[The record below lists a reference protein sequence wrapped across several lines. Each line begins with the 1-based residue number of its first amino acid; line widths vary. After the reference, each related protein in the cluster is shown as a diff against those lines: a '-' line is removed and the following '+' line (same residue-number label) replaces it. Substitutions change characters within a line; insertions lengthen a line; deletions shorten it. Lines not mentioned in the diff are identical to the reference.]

1 MFDNR
6 NLLVRAG
13 VCVLALNLWTV
24 GAAAQPQPS
33 LPGAAAITAAA
44 RQGSQADI
52 SLALVSAISKNP
64 NETQRLVAFSVAQAP
79 HHKNALVTSAV
90 NAFPAFEDRIRQ
102 AATGKA
108 PTRNDPRT
116 ISTTASEIVAKD
128 EASSSSAIWKG
139 EIELGGSRATG
150 NTETE
155 KINAAAKINVIN
167 GPWDT
172 TASAGYD
179 FAKDSGDIN
188 AQRLRAG
195 INAKYRYTDRAFAY
209 GLIDYDDDRFSGF
222 TYEITQSAG
231 LGYRLIDTKDWEV
244 EVSAGPALRI
254 SEIKSTGEQD
264 VEPGARGDAS
274 IIWRISDN
282 AKFTNTTAVTWGQ
295 ERMIT
300 ENTTALTMKIIGELS
315 GRLSHN
321 LRYNSEAPVGTEST
335 DTLTKASLV
344 YGF

>member
-1 MFDNR
+1 MLDNR

-13 VCVLALNLWTV
+13 VCALALNLWAIDAT
-24 GAAAQPQPS
+24 AQPKPS
-33 LPGAAAITAAA
+33 LPGAETITAAA
-44 RQGSQADI
+44 RQGSREDI
-52 SLALVSAISKNP
+52 SLALVSAIAKHP
-64 NETQRLVAFSVAQAP
+64 NETQRLVAFAVAQAP
-79 HHKNALVTSAV
+79 QHKDAIVTAAA
-90 NAFPAFEDRIRQ
+90 NAFPAFDDRIRK
-102 AATGKA
+102 AASGKA
-108 PTRNDPRT
+108 VSNNAPRT
-116 ISTTASEIVAKD
+116 VSVTRSNTTTPDKTPSTDMV
-128 EASSSSAIWKG
+128 WKG

-155 KINAAAKINVIN
+155 KINAAAKINLIS

-195 INAKYRYTDRAFAY
+195 INTKYRYTDRAFAY

-264 VEPGARGDAS
+264 VEPGARSDAS

-282 AKFTNTTAVTWGQ
+282 AQFSNTTSVTWGQ